1 MAKIVTFGEIMLR
14 LSTINCERFS
24 QAKSFDLCFGGGEAN
39 VAVSLAHYGHDA
51 YFISKLPDNDIGK
64 AALKSLKSEDVRCN
78 YVVKGGNRIGIYY
91 LEVGSSLRGSK
102 VIYDRSRSAISE
114 SNFEEY
120 NFEEALNGAEVFHFT
135 GITPALSENCALLIK
150 KACIVAKKL
159 GVTVSCDLNY
169 RKKLWTKEKARQ
181 VMIPLVEY
189 VDICI
194 GNEEDF
200 EACLGY
206 KPDSDIIKGKTDA
219 AGYKNIF
226 KTLYK
231 DFNFKYVASTLRES
245 YSSSH
250 NGWKGLL
257 FDGQTFYESKHYDI
271 EPIVDR
277 VGSGDSFAAGL
288 IHGLL
293 TQNDKQKALEFAI
306 AASALKHTIPG
317 DFNQVSEEE
326 VWNLVNGDSSG
337 RVSR

>member
-14 LSTINCERFS
+14 LSTENHERFN
-24 QAKSFDLCFGGGEAN
+24 QTKRFDACFGGGEAN
-39 VAVSLAHYGHDA
+39 VAVSLAHYGHEA
-51 YFISKLPDNDIGK
+51 YFITKLPKNDIGEAAIK
-64 AALKSLKSEDVRCN
+64 ALRSEN
-78 YVVKGGNRIGIYY
+78 VKCDYIARGGDRVGIYY
-91 LEVGSSLRGSK
+91 LEIGSSLRASK
-102 VIYDRSRSAISE
+102 VIYDRAHSAVSE
-114 SNFEEY
+114 SVFEDYEISKA
-120 NFEEALNGAEVFHFT
+120 FEGASLFHFT
-135 GITPALSENCALLIK
+135 GITLALSEKCAILIE
-150 KACIVAKKL
+150 KACKIAKKL
-159 GVTVSCDLNY
+159 GLLVSCDLNY
-169 RKKLWTKEKARQ
+169 RKKLWTKEQAKK
-181 VMIPLVEY
+181 VMISLMQY

-206 KPDSDIIKGKTDA
+206 KPDGDILKGKTDA
-219 AGYKNIF
+219 SGYKNIF
-226 KTLYK
+226 TQLKK
-231 DFNFKYVASTLRES
+231 DFGFKYIASSLRES
-245 YSSSH
+245 YSASH

-257 FDGQTFYESKHYDI
+257 YDGEQFYESKHYDI

-293 TQNDKQKALEFAI
+293 SFNDKQKALEFAV

-326 VWNLVNGDSSG
+326 VLSLVNGDASG